1 MRGFFFFDIH
11 TESNLLQIIINT
23 TCDVTR
29 LLGLEAAKRGVKAYV
44 RIQQPFYEG
53 SKKGGH
59 DESDDL
65 KPAGVLGTWWHEAL
79 RILGA
84 IDGSVSLQ
92 SYLSIQL
99 ILR

>member
-1 MRGFFFFDIH
+1 M
-11 TESNLLQIIINT
+11 QIIINT